1 MPKLLSGYNRSV
13 IITLSRKRNHHL
25 AIRNMKAAS
34 AKEIRDELKSRSEDD
49 LRQVIQRLARF
60 KKENK
65 ELLTYILFE
74 ADYEQGY
81 VDRIKAYIDEK
92 VLEVNTSNLYYGK
105 KNIRKLLK
113 EVKKFIRYSGNKE
126 TEVQLL
132 IHFVYALRENVP
144 KVFNSKVIRDL
155 VARQITLIKVRI
167 STLHEDLQFDYEQE
181 LNMIEL

>member
-1 MPKLLSGYNRSV
+1 M
-13 IITLSRKRNHHL
+13 
-25 AIRNMKAAS
+25 
-34 AKEIRDELKSRSEDD
+34 
-49 LRQVIQRLARF
+49 
-60 KKENK
+60 
-65 ELLTYILFE
+65 
-74 ADYEQGY
+74 
-81 VDRIKAYIDEK
+81 
-92 VLEVNTSNLYYGK
+92 
-105 KNIRKLLK
+105 
-113 EVKKFIRYSGNKE
+113 KKFIRYSGNKE